1 MARYALVIGI
11 SEYSDSLL
19 PNLTKTASD
28 AKAIAALLRESNT
41 FQKVTVLP
49 SPVNQQAF
57 VQALKKFLEEAD
69 KNEALIYY
77 TGHGITQ
84 VIEDSFGRTTK
95 QGHLV
100 MSDSR
105 VTLNPQKECIAI
117 SSSIPLPEFNQ
128 VIQDSNL
135 SNLVVLLDCCHS
147 QYVLER
153 GLLERL
159 TAFSANTDY
168 YFVAACRTTEASRA
182 KKSEQHSV
190 FTGALLAALAA
201 ENADEDGVVTGD
213 RVFDCLY
220 RGLRGL
226 GQEPIRMGWGRS
238 IPIVIYPEKR
248 LEPATRFN
256 PTNPYVGLAAFEASQ
271 QDYFFG
277 REQAIGVLLDRM
289 TVARF
294 LAVTGS
300 SGCGKSSLV
309 KAGLLPQ
316 LAIDHPIATMTP
328 GTDPLET
335 WQKLLQQ
342 HQTPER
348 PLVLLIDQFEELFT
362 LCQDAEKQQAFIQ
375 HLVAEAT
382 QADRTTQVL
391 LTIRNDFL
399 DRCAKFPE
407 VAALINSKAPPKL
420 YLVPELSL
428 AELQAAIVKP
438 ALRHGVTFTEGLA
451 ADIAAEV
458 MDQRGSLPL
467 LQYALTKLWDACI
480 SENSPDRLLTRE
492 AYEQI
497 GGVNGALRDTANLLY
512 ETSSSTEQP
521 LIRKLMLELVRVN
534 DDQSRTRR
542 RVSRDRLEKV
552 VAPADQLQA
561 ILDKLTRN
569 RLIVLD
575 ERAIEVTH
583 EALLTEWTLLDS
595 WIKAEQEQIYL
606 RDQVEAC
613 YKDWQERY
621 QRSPDALLSG
631 ALLAAVEEKLDW
643 QHLPETEFV
652 RQSIEKRQRE
662 VRFYRTS
669 AIGAFIA
676 LACITMISTVGAM
689 LWRSAD
695 RNQIEA
701 FSTSAISEFNL
712 NRNTFDGLLE
722 ALKAGKALQNSFWF
736 RNDPELRTKVM
747 TALAANTY
755 WVREKNRLEGHS
767 NYVQSVAISPD
778 KNLEEQII
786 ATASFDNTVRLW
798 DRHGKLL
805 NEIEG
810 SSAFT
815 DVSFSQDSKVLAT
828 VSLDGTFQ
836 LWNRDGTHRIAFRRQ
851 STKALRSVSFSPT
864 EMIVA
869 TAGEEGVVYTWNAQG
884 KLLYK
889 WAAHNSRISNVTF
902 SPDGKILATAGRDGT
917 TNFWDLKGQRLN
929 PTLRGDGKA
938 VLRVKFSPNP
948 QIVAIAREDGS
959 AILWNWRT
967 RTAKAILKS
976 HTKGVT
982 DVIFSN
988 AGSRIIT
995 ASMDGTIKLWDSN
1008 GQLLETLEGHLNR
1021 INQLAF
1027 DQNNHILISVGN
1039 DKAVRVWQLHYP
1051 YLKILNHHNSVK
1063 SLNISLD
1070 EQYIASVDT
1079 DNIVYL
1085 WNLTSNLK
1093 HPYNAW
1099 QEDTIV
1105 SEISFSPDSKTLA
1118 LAREDG
1124 RISLKDLDGNL
1135 LHSFKR
1141 DTNEVLG
1148 VSFSRSNSLLASVG
1162 FNKLVSLWKPTGQLV
1177 NSWQAHNAI
1186 IYRVKFS
1193 PDNTIIATSADD
1205 GTVNFWNQ
1213 NGKPKGT
1220 LIGHKAAIYN
1230 LSFSPDN
1237 QVIATASADS
1247 TAKLWS
1253 LNGNLLNTLIGHSEG
1268 VTGVDFIP
1276 RDGRIIATS
1285 SDDRTVKLW
1294 QRNSTLIV
1302 TLLGHTSYINWLQFS
1317 PDSKTLATAG
1327 GDKRVILWKID
1338 DLTLDS
1344 LMNRGCQW
1352 SKNYRQNY
1360 KDLTNLCNN

>member
-49 SPVNQQAF
+49 SPLNQQAF

-289 TVARF
+289 TIARF

-316 LAIDHPIATMTP
+316 LATDHPIATMTP

-348 PLVLLIDQFEELFT
+348 PIVLLIDQFEELFT

-382 QADRTTQVL
+382 QTDRATQII

-552 VAPADQLQA
+552 VAPTDQLQP

-575 ERAIEVTH
+575 ERSIEVTH

-631 ALLAAVEEKLDW
+631 ALLASVEEKLNW
-643 QHLPETEFV
+643 QQLPEAEFV
-652 RQSIEKRQRE
+652 RQSIESRDRSAKAQLRKQRQFFLLASALLLSITAGVFIYAQATRREAISAQDKQAETLVTLAESQFKDNQQFEAFKTSIKALNVLKNQPSLDSKSYLERLKSIIHKINERNSWKAHSEAVYGLNLNHNIKSSSDPKEIAIASSDGSGEIKLWNLKGELIKQLPRQR
-662 VRFYRTS
+662 TS
-669 AIGAFIA
+669 IRRVT
-676 LACITMISTVGAM
+676 LS
-689 LWRSAD
+689 
-695 RNQIEA
+695 
-701 FSTSAISEFNL
+701 
-712 NRNTFDGLLE
+712 
-722 ALKAGKALQNSFWF
+722 
-736 RNDPELRTKVM
+736 
-747 TALAANTY
+747 
-755 WVREKNRLEGHS
+755 H
-767 NYVQSVAISPD
+767 
-778 KNLEEQII
+778 
-786 ATASFDNTVRLW
+786 
-798 DRHGKLL
+798 HGKLL
-805 NEIEG
+805 ATTSRSGEIKLWKLDSNFDEILG
-810 SSAFT
+810 RHQGRVYEIAFNQEDT
-815 DVSFSQDSKVLAT
+815 ILASVGEDAIIKLWQVSPRNKKPLYLLNTARYIKNKPNDFKVI
-828 VSLDGTFQ
+828 SLDIHPSQNLIAYGGDGDYSVR
-836 LWNRDGTHRIAFRRQ
+836 LWRWSNHTNPISIGI
-851 STKALRSVSFSPT
+851 
-864 EMIVA
+864 
-869 TAGEEGVVYTWNAQG
+869 
-884 KLLYK
+884 
-889 WAAHNSRISNVTF
+889 HNGAINDIKF
-902 SPDGKILATAGRDGT
+902 SPDGSKLATTSGDGMIKVWSLLGQGKT
-917 TNFWDLKGQRLN
+917 AQLIAEIQANNMPIYSIAFNKEGKFLAVGGADKVIRIWDLSK
-929 PTLRGDGKA
+929 
-938 VLRVKFSPNP
+938 V
-948 QIVAIAREDGS
+948 
-959 AILWNWRT
+959 
-967 RTAKAILKS
+967 
-976 HTKGVT
+976 
-982 DVIFSN
+982 
-988 AGSRIIT
+988 
-995 ASMDGTIKLWDSN
+995 
-1008 GQLLETLEGHLNR
+1008 
-1021 INQLAF
+1021 
-1027 DQNNHILISVGN
+1027 
-1039 DKAVRVWQLHYP
+1039 
-1051 YLKILNHHNSVK
+1051 
-1063 SLNISLD
+1063 
-1070 EQYIASVDT
+1070 
-1079 DNIVYL
+1079 
-1085 WNLTSNLK
+1085 
-1093 HPYNAW
+1093 
-1099 QEDTIV
+1099 V
-1105 SEISFSPDSKTLA
+1105 SEYKL
-1118 LAREDG
+1118 E
-1124 RISLKDLDGNL
+1124 
-1135 LHSFKR
+1135 KR
-1141 DTNEVLG
+1141 PINATEQNVIVL
-1148 VSFSRSNSLLASVG
+1148 
-1162 FNKLVSLWKPTGQLV
+1162 Q
-1177 NSWQAHNAI
+1177 
-1186 IYRVKFS
+1186 
-1193 PDNTIIATSADD
+1193 
-1205 GTVNFWNQ
+1205 
-1213 NGKPKGT
+1213 
-1220 LIGHKAAIYN
+1220 
-1230 LSFSPDN
+1230 
-1237 QVIATASADS
+1237 
-1247 TAKLWS
+1247 
-1253 LNGNLLNTLIGHSEG
+1253 
-1268 VTGVDFIP
+1268 
-1276 RDGRIIATS
+1276 
-1285 SDDRTVKLW
+1285 
-1294 QRNSTLIV
+1294 
-1302 TLLGHTSYINWLQFS
+1302 GHTSDVNRVEFVFSENTSFAQDINNKFIVS
-1317 PDSKTLATAG
+1317 TG
-1327 GDKRVILWKID
+1327 D
-1338 DLTLDS
+1338 DLTIKFWEW
-1344 LMNRGCQW
+1344 RV
-1352 SKNYRQNY
+1352 SKNLNPEENLALL
-1360 KDLTNLCNN
+1360 LTHSCSILRTYTRDDQYDEANCPE

>member
-201 ENADEDGVVTGD
+201 ENADEDGAVTGD

-289 TVARF
+289 TIARF

-316 LAIDHPIATMTP
+316 LATDHPIATMTP

-348 PLVLLIDQFEELFT
+348 PIVLLIDQFEELFT

-382 QADRTTQVL
+382 QTDRATQII

-438 ALRHGVTFTEGLA
+438 ALRHGVTFAEGLA

-652 RQSIEKRQRE
+652 QQSIEHRD
-662 VRFYRTS
+662 
-669 AIGAFIA
+669 
-676 LACITMISTVGAM
+676 
-689 LWRSAD
+689 RSAKAQLRKQRQFFLLASALLLSITAGVFIYAQATRREAIAAKD
-695 RNQIEA
+695 KQAETLVSLAESLFSNHQQFEA
-701 FSTSAISEFNL
+701 FKTSLRALTTLGNETDLDSGKYVKRVQPILDGNLERNNWKAHSGAIYGLSL
-712 NRNTFDGLLE
+712 NRNFSDLSNPQEIGIVSSDRSGEVSLWSMKGRLIKSLPKQPGFVRRTVFSHKGNLVALTSEDGSIKLWNIE
-722 ALKAGKALQNSFWF
+722 KSTEKIIGKHKNSAY
-736 RNDPELRTKVM
+736 E
-747 TALAANTY
+747 
-755 WVREKNRLEGHS
+755 
-767 NYVQSVAISPD
+767 
-778 KNLEEQII
+778 I
-786 ATASFDNTVRLW
+786 AFN
-798 DRHGKLL
+798 
-805 NEIEG
+805 
-810 SSAFT
+810 
-815 DVSFSQDSKVLAT
+815 SQDTVL
-828 VSLDGTFQ
+828 VSVGGDAIIK
-836 LWNRDGTHRIAFRRQ
+836 LWSLKDQRLLSSLN
-851 STKALRSVSFSPT
+851 ALNF
-864 EMIVA
+864 
-869 TAGEEGVVYTWNAQG
+869 
-884 KLLYK
+884 
-889 WAAHNSRISNVTF
+889 ISNKAQNYTILGLDIHPVQNFIAYAGRGDDAVWLWKWNSNKTPTKISSQNKAVSDLKF
-902 SPDGKILATAGRDGT
+902 SPDGSQLAIADGEVIKIWMLHIDRGSAQLIAVINAHTLPIYSIAFSQKGTLLASGSADKTIKV
-917 TNFWDLKGQRLN
+917 WDLNQVVYEYKSKQVPIQESNKNVVVLQGHTSDVNRVDFLYSNNPNLLN
-929 PTLRGDGKA
+929 KDIKNDQVIVSTGDDATIRIWEWKA
-938 VLRVKFSPNP
+938 TTSSSEALS
-948 QIVAIAREDGS
+948 
-959 AILWNWRT
+959 
-967 RTAKAILKS
+967 
-976 HTKGVT
+976 
-982 DVIFSN
+982 
-988 AGSRIIT
+988 T
-995 ASMDGTIKLWDSN
+995 AS
-1008 GQLLETLEGHLNR
+1008 LLETGCKTLNKYVL
-1021 INQLAF
+1021 NQ
-1027 DQNNHILISVGN
+1027 S
-1039 DKAVRVWQLHYP
+1039 
-1051 YLKILNHHNSVK
+1051 
-1063 SLNISLD
+1063 
-1070 EQYIASVDT
+1070 YI
-1079 DNIVYL
+1079 
-1085 WNLTSNLK
+1085 
-1093 HPYNAW
+1093 
-1099 QEDTIV
+1099 
-1105 SEISFSPDSKTLA
+1105 SEI
-1118 LAREDG
+1118 
-1124 RISLKDLDGNL
+1124 
-1135 LHSFKR
+1135 
-1141 DTNEVLG
+1141 
-1148 VSFSRSNSLLASVG
+1148 
-1162 FNKLVSLWKPTGQLV
+1162 
-1177 NSWQAHNAI
+1177 
-1186 IYRVKFS
+1186 
-1193 PDNTIIATSADD
+1193 
-1205 GTVNFWNQ
+1205 
-1213 NGKPKGT
+1213 
-1220 LIGHKAAIYN
+1220 
-1230 LSFSPDN
+1230 
-1237 QVIATASADS
+1237 
-1247 TAKLWS
+1247 
-1253 LNGNLLNTLIGHSEG
+1253 
-1268 VTGVDFIP
+1268 
-1276 RDGRIIATS
+1276 
-1285 SDDRTVKLW
+1285 
-1294 QRNSTLIV
+1294 
-1302 TLLGHTSYINWLQFS
+1302 
-1317 PDSKTLATAG
+1317 
-1327 GDKRVILWKID
+1327 
-1338 DLTLDS
+1338 
-1344 LMNRGCQW
+1344 GCEE
-1352 SKNYRQNY
+1352 
-1360 KDLTNLCNN
+1360 